1 MKLKLVAFAVAAAA
15 ASAVSAQTANVTL
28 YGVLDTYV
36 ESARVS
42 GGAAT
47 AVRGSTLR
55 MSAGGLSGSRWGLR
69 GSESLGGGMN
79 AIFTLEGGFGSDTGA
94 LGQSNFNAANGPV
107 IGRLFGR
114 RAFVGLSGGFG
125 QVTLGRDYAPNFWVQ
140 CNSDDSFGGCLTS
153 WSFVGNAMTGFANS
167 LRQDN
172 QLSYKTPNMGGLTS
186 QVAWA
191 FGESSVGTSAGR
203 TFGMNVEYKAGPLYL
218 GAGYSDQKN
227 PAGTASNKQTLIGAT
242 YNAGVV
248 YVGGTYAQ
256 HKTDTGGKVK
266 ALAASGTVPMGASRL
281 GLQFGQAKSGSAKAR
296 SLAFIAENDLS
307 KRTTVYGAVAQ
318 IKNDGLAVGTGGATP
333 AGLGQTGRSLAVGLR
348 HRF

>member
-15 ASAVSAQTANVTL
+15 AGAVSAQTANVTL

-42 GGAAT
+42 GGAAALT
-47 AVRGSTLR
+47 NRGSTLR
-55 MSAGGLSGSRWGLR
+55 MSAGGLSGSRWGVR

-79 AIFTLEGGFGSDTGA
+79 AIFTLEGGFNSDVGS
-94 LGQSNFNAANGPV
+94 LGQG
-107 IGRLFGR
+107 GLLFGR
-114 RAFVGLSGGFG
+114 RAFVGVTGGFG

-167 LRQDN
+167 LRQNN

-186 QVAWA
+186 QVAWS
-191 FGESSVGTSAGR
+191 FGESAVGTNAGR
-203 TFGMNVEYKAGPLYL
+203 TFGFNVEYKAGPLYA
-218 GAGYSDQKN
+218 GVGYSDQKN
-227 PAGTASNKQTLIGAT
+227 AAGTASDKQTIVGAT

-256 HKTDTGGKVK
+256 HKTTTGAKVK
-266 ALAASGTVPMGASRL
+266 AYALSGTVPVGASRL
-281 GLQFGQAKSGSAKAR
+281 GLQLGQAKSGAAKAR
-296 SLAFIAENDLS
+296 SVAFIAENDLS
-307 KRTTVYGAVAQ
+307 KRTTVYGAFGQ
-318 IKNDGLAVGTGGATP
+318 SKNSGLSVGMGGATP
-333 AGLGQTGRSLAVGLR
+333 LLDQTGRSLAVGLR

>member
-15 ASAVSAQTANVTL
+15 AGAVSAQTANVTL

-55 MSAGGLSGSRWGLR
+55 MSSGGLSGSRWGFR

-79 AIFTLEGGFGSDTGA
+79 AIFTLEGGFNSDVGTMAQG
-94 LGQSNFNAANGPV
+94 
-107 IGRLFGR
+107 GRLFGR

-153 WSFVGNAMTGFANS
+153 WSFVGNAITGFANS

-186 QVAWA
+186 QVAWS
-191 FGESSVGTSAGR
+191 FGESSAGTSAAR
-203 TFGMNVEYKAGPLYL
+203 TFGLNVEYKAGPLYL

-227 PAGTASNKQTLIGAT
+227 AAGSASDKQTILGAT
-242 YNAGVV
+242 YNAGVA
-248 YVGGTYAQ
+248 YVGATYAQ
-256 HKTDTGGKVK
+256 HKTVTGAKVK
-266 ALAASGTVPMGASRL
+266 AYAASGTIPMGASRL
-281 GLQFGQAKSGSAKAR
+281 GLQLGQAKSGSAKAR
-296 SLAFIAENDLS
+296 SVAFIAENDLS
-307 KRTTVYGAVAQ
+307 KRTTVYGAFGQ
-318 IKNDGLAVGTGGATP
+318 TKNDGLAVGTGGAAP